1 MFKYN
6 EHKTVQVTNALS
18 SVAYRVELDMGKT
31 KQGNATYYS
40 VYAEFYKY
48 EEV

>member
-1 MFKYN
+1 MKKRTYIVKQ
-6 EHKTVQVTNALS
+6 EKGSDVW